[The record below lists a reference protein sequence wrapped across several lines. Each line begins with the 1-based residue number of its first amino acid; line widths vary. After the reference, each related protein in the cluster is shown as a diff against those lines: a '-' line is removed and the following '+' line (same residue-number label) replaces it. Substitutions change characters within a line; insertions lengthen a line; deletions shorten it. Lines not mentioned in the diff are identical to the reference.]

1 MQRMSSSGPDKFIA
15 QKGIVV
21 LVLVISLALGA
32 IAYLL
37 TGLSVEE
44 IKQHQLVAT
53 SQSLHRAKN
62 ALLAYAA
69 TRADIATPTPK
80 PGQYGFLPCPDVDNS
95 GTEGNSEDSC
105 ENPNWNAIGWLP
117 WKTLGLPPLKDNS
130 GTCLLY
136 AVSSSYKENPP
147 YAMLN
152 EDTNGM
158 FQVVNHSGAV
168 VAGANPEDRIV
179 AIIFAPGKALP
190 GQSRNFESGSICGE
204 DYNNYAAYLDVGG
217 LNGAIDNSDVAAADD
232 RIDQFIHATAASTA
246 ATEPNPYN
254 DRFVTITRD
263 DIWTLFNKRKDL
275 VNATE
280 KSKIARMTQ
289 ALAQCIAAYG
299 NDNANRWLPM
309 PAPEDLAGND
319 YRDNVSYNDD
329 AGTNHRGRYPYIVDT
344 ADGII
349 PGTSGGSIL
358 FDKQYLCDAL
368 PIEWPSAPNG
378 PNADLSAATTSED
391 RIMWEHW
398 KDHVFYAVSATYD
411 PKSLPAVPDPI
422 PRCGD
427 CLQVDGV
434 KYAAVVIYSNRRLD
448 ELGQTRVAPIAPG
461 DIDTKSDY
469 TNYLELTDAD
479 TAGTGDYTPIST
491 IKDEDKDIIYCI
503 TDTEPLDVIPCSP

>member
-204 DYNNYAAYLDVGG
+204 DYGNYAAYLDVGG
-217 LNGAIDNSDVAAADD
+217 LNGAIDNSNLAAADD

-299 NDNANRWLPM
+299 RGNANRWLPM

-319 YRDNVSYNDD
+319 YRDNDSYDD
-329 AGTNHRGRYPYIVDT
+329 DDGTNHRGRYPYIVDT
-344 ADGII
+344 ADDII
-349 PGTSGGSIL
+349 PGTSGPSYL
-358 FDKQYLCDAL
+358 FEKGLCSAL
-368 PIEWPSAPNG
+368 EIKWPPAPNG
-378 PNADLSAATTSED
+378 PNADLSTATMSED

-398 KDHVFYAVSATYD
+398 KDHVYYAVSADYGAK
-411 PKSLPAVPDPI
+411 PSAPVLGLGS
-422 PRCGD
+422 RCGA
-427 CLQVDGV
+427 CLQVGGV
-434 KYAAVVIYSNRRLD
+434 KYAAVVIYSNKRRP
-448 ELGQTRVAPIAPG
+448 GQTRDAPIAPG

-469 TNYLELTDAD
+469 TNYLELENAD
-479 TAGTGDYTPIST
+479 TAGIGNYTPTS
-491 IKDEDKDIIYCI
+491 ESNDILYCI
-503 TDTEPLDVIPCSP
+503 TNTEPLGVIPCSP